1 MTKSAASFGSEKAE
15 DVEHIG
21 RIPVRNI
28 WLLMLYASDLFR
40 HIDRH
45 KRVSVE
51 ENPDDIPDLVAEILA
66 REVGLRLKRN
76 QSLGYEPRKAV
87 LRRVRG
93 RIDLLSTERH
103 RLLDRG
109 MVACRFNEMTVDT
122 PRNRFVRAAL
132 EQIAR
137 ITLRKSKNLA
147 RRCRVLALKL
157 KRIGIT
163 GEKPERGEVS
173 INRFGSHDVEDQKMV
188 HAAHLAFNLG
198 LPTESAGTKLL
209 LLPEREVFWIRK
221 LYEKGVAGFY
231 KEVLLEKGWTV
242 IPGRRL
248 YWSREGETSGIRG
261 ILPSMQTDIVL
272 DNRNEKRRVVV
283 DTKFTSIVI
292 QGWHGRDE
300 TLNSEYMYQIYAY
313 LKSQTGLGDHLAD
326 KAEGLLLHPSV
337 GDMVNETVIIQ
348 GHQIRFATVDLSAN
362 TKEIR
367 RQLLDVVL
375 KPADFSRA
383 AMSPSSTRF
392 AVL

>member
-1 MTKSAASFGSEKAE
+1 MTDLAARLVSEKPE
-15 DVEHIG
+15 DVEHID

-76 QSLGYEPRKAV
+76 LSLEYKPRKAV

-103 RLLDRG
+103 RLLDLG
-109 MVACRFNEMTVDT
+109 MIACRFNEMTVDT

-137 ITLRKSKNLA
+137 IKTLRKNLA
-147 RRCRVLALKL
+147 RRCRVLALRL
-157 KRIGIT
+157 KRMGVT
-163 GEKPERGEVS
+163 GEKPGRGEVS
-173 INRFGSHDVEDQKMV
+173 VNRFGHHDTEDQKMV

-209 LLPEREVFWIRK
+209 LLPNREISWVRK

-231 KEVLLEKGWTV
+231 KVVLSEKGWTV
-242 IPGRRL
+242 DPGRKL
-248 YWSREGETSGIRG
+248 DWSLEGETSGIRR

-272 DNRNEKRRVVV
+272 DHRDKRRRIII
-283 DTKFTSIVI
+283 DTKFTSITRRG
-292 QGWHGRDE
+292 GWYRDE
-300 TLNSEYMYQIYAY
+300 TLSSKYMYQIYAY
-313 LKSQTGLGDHLAD
+313 LKSQKGRGDHLAD

-367 RQLLDVVL
+367 RQLLEVVL

-383 AMSPSSTRF
+383 TMSAS
-392 AVL
+392 

>member
-1 MTKSAASFGSEKAE
+1 MPKSAASFGSEKAE

-66 REVGLRLKRN
+66 REVSLRLKRN
-76 QSLGYEPRKAV
+76 MSLGYKPRKAV

-103 RLLDRG
+103 RLLERG
-109 MVACRFNEMTVDT
+109 MIACRFNEMTVNT

-137 ITLRKSKNLA
+137 IRTLRKDLA

-157 KRIGIT
+157 KKMGVT
-163 GEKPERGEVS
+163 GEKPGRGEVS
-173 INRFGSHDVEDQKMV
+173 VNRFGRHDMEDQKMV

-209 LLPEREVFWIRK
+209 VLPEREVSWIRK

-231 KEVLLEKGWTV
+231 GTVLSEKGWTV
-242 IPGRRL
+242 EAGIFIKWLPERK
-248 YWSREGETSGIRG
+248 TSGIDR

-272 DNRNEKRRVVV
+272 DHRDKKRRIII
-283 DTKFTSIVI
+283 DTKFNSII
-292 QGWHGRDE
+292 TRGWYRDE
-300 TLNSEYMYQIYAY
+300 TMRSAYMYQIYAY
-313 LKSQTGLGDHLAD
+313 LKSQKGRGDHLAD

-383 AMSPSSTRF
+383 AMSPSLTRF

>member
-1 MTKSAASFGSEKAE
+1 MTKSATSFDSEKPE

-21 RIPVRNI
+21 HIPVRNI

-40 HIDRH
+40 HIDRD

-51 ENPDDIPDLVAEILA
+51 KNPDDIPDLVAEILA

-76 QSLGYEPRKAV
+76 LSLGYKSRKAV

-93 RIDLLSTERH
+93 RIDLMSTERH
-103 RLLDRG
+103 RLLDLG
-109 MVACRFNEMTVDT
+109 MIACRFNEMTVDT

-137 ITLRKSKNLA
+137 IKTLHKGLA
-147 RRCRVLALKL
+147 RRCRILALKL
-157 KRIGIT
+157 KRMGVT
-163 GEKPERGEVS
+163 GEKPGRAEVS
-173 INRFGSHDVEDQKMV
+173 VNRFGRHDLADQKMV
-188 HAAHLAFNLG
+188 HAALLAFNLG
-198 LPTESAGTKLL
+198 LPTESEGTKLL
-209 LLPEREVFWIRK
+209 VLPNREISWVRN

-231 KEVLLEKGWTV
+231 RTVLSEKGWTV
-242 IPGRRL
+242 EAGKFIN
-248 YWSREGETSGIRG
+248 WSPERKTSGIDR

-272 DNRNEKRRVVV
+272 DHRDKKRRIII
-283 DTKFTSIVI
+283 DTKFNSIITS
-292 QGWHGRDE
+292 GRYRDE
-300 TLNSEYMYQIYAY
+300 TLRSSYMYQIYAY
-313 LKSQTGLGDHLAD
+313 LKSQKGRGDHLAD

-362 TKEIR
+362 TEEIR

-383 AMSPSSTRF
+383 AMSPSLTRF

>member
-1 MTKSAASFGSEKAE
+1 MPKSAASFGSEQPE

-66 REVGLRLKRN
+66 REVSLRLKRN
-76 QSLGYEPRKAV
+76 LSIGYKPRKAV

-109 MVACRFNEMTVDT
+109 MIACRFNEMTVDT

-137 ITLRKSKNLA
+137 IKTLRKNLA

-157 KRIGIT
+157 KRVGVT
-163 GEKPERGEVS
+163 GEKPGRGEVS
-173 INRFGSHDVEDQKMV
+173 VNRFGSHDAEDQKMV

-209 LLPEREVFWIRK
+209 LLPEREVSWIRK

-231 KEVLLEKGWTV
+231 KEVLSEKGWTV
-242 IPGRRL
+242 NAGRRL
-248 YWSREGETSGIRG
+248 DWSREGETSGIRR
-261 ILPSMQTDIVL
+261 ILPSMQIDIVL
-272 DNRNEKRRVVV
+272 DHRDKKRRIII
-283 DTKFTSIVI
+283 DTKFNSII
-292 QGWHGRDE
+292 TRGWYRNE
-300 TLNSEYMYQIYAY
+300 TMRSAYMYQIYAY
-313 LKSQTGLGDHLAD
+313 LKSQKGRGDHLAD

-367 RQLLDVVL
+367 KQLCEVVL

-383 AMSPSSTRF
+383 AMSPSLTRF

>member
-1 MTKSAASFGSEKAE
+1 MTDLAASFVSEKPE
-15 DVEHIG
+15 DIKHIG
-21 RIPVRNI
+21 SIPIRNL
-28 WLLMLYASDLFR
+28 WFLMLYASDLFR
-40 HIDRH
+40 HLNRH
-45 KRVSVE
+45 EKVSVE
-51 ENPDDIPDLVAEILA
+51 KNPDDIPDLVAEILV
-66 REVGLRLKRN
+66 REVSLRLKRN
-76 QSLGYEPRKAV
+76 LSLGYKPRKAV

-103 RLLDRG
+103 RLLDLG
-109 MVACRFNEMTVDT
+109 MIACRFNEMTVNT

-137 ITLRKSKNLA
+137 IKTLRKNLA

-157 KRIGIT
+157 KRMGVT
-163 GEKPERGEVS
+163 GEKPGRGEVS
-173 INRFGSHDVEDQKMV
+173 VNRFGSHDVEDQKMV

-209 LLPEREVFWIRK
+209 VLPEREVSWIRK

-231 KEVLLEKGWTV
+231 EEVLSEKGWTV
-242 IPGRRL
+242 EAGKFIN
-248 YWSREGETSGIRG
+248 WSPERKTSGIDR

-272 DNRNEKRRVVV
+272 DHRDKKRRIII
-283 DTKFTSIVI
+283 DTKFNSIITS
-292 QGWHGRDE
+292 GRYRDE
-300 TLNSEYMYQIYAY
+300 TLRSSYMYQIYAY
-313 LKSQTGLGDHLAD
+313 LKSQKGRGDHLAD

-383 AMSPSSTRF
+383 AMSPSLTRF

>member
-1 MTKSAASFGSEKAE
+1 MTDLVARLVPEKPE

-76 QSLGYEPRKAV
+76 LSLGYKPRKAV

-109 MVACRFNEMTVDT
+109 MIACRFNEMTVDT

-137 ITLRKSKNLA
+137 ITRKNLA

-163 GEKPERGEVS
+163 GEKPGRGEVS
-173 INRFGSHDVEDQKMV
+173 VNRFGSHDVEDQKMV

-209 LLPEREVFWIRK
+209 LLPEREVSWIRK

-231 KEVLLEKGWTV
+231 KEILSEKGWTV
-242 IPGRRL
+242 YPGRRL
-248 YWSREGETSGIRG
+248 HWSREGETSGIRG

-283 DTKFTSIVI
+283 DTKFTSIVT
-292 QGWHGRDE
+292 QGWHRDE
-300 TLNSEYMYQIYAY
+300 TLESSYMYQIYAY
-313 LKSQTGLGDHLAD
+313 LKSQKGRGDHLAD

-367 RQLLDVVL
+367 RQLLEVVL
-375 KPADFSRA
+375 KPAEFGRA
-383 AMSPSSTRF
+383 AMSPSLTRS

>member
-1 MTKSAASFGSEKAE
+1 MTKPAASFGSEKAE

-66 REVGLRLKRN
+66 WEVSLRLKRN
-76 QSLGYEPRKAV
+76 LSLGYKPRKAV

-103 RLLDRG
+103 RLLDLG
-109 MVACRFNEMTVDT
+109 MIACRFNEMTVDT

-132 EQIAR
+132 EQIAKIR
-137 ITLRKSKNLA
+137 MLRKNLA

-157 KRIGIT
+157 KRIGVT
-163 GEKPERGEVS
+163 GEKPGRGEVS
-173 INRFGSHDVEDQKMV
+173 VNRFGRHDVEDQKMV

-209 LLPEREVFWIRK
+209 LLPEREVSWIRK

-231 KEVLLEKGWTV
+231 KEVLSEKGWTV
-242 IPGRRL
+242 NAGRRL
-248 YWSREGETSGIRG
+248 DWSREGETSGIRR
-261 ILPSMQTDIVL
+261 ILPSMQTDIIL
-272 DNRNEKRRVVV
+272 DHRDKKRRIII
-283 DTKFTSIVI
+283 DTKFNSII
-292 QGWHGRDE
+292 TRGWYRDE
-300 TLNSEYMYQIYAY
+300 TMRSAYMYQIYAY
-313 LKSQTGLGDHLAD
+313 LKSQKGRGDHLAD

-348 GHQIRFATVDLSAN
+348 GHQIRFATVDLSAD

-367 RQLLDVVL
+367 KQLLKVL
-375 KPADFSRA
+375 EPTDFKH
-383 AMSPSSTRF
+383 
-392 AVL
+392 

>member
-1 MTKSAASFGSEKAE
+1 MSKSAASLGSEKPE
-15 DVEHIG
+15 DVEYVG
-21 RIPVRNI
+21 CIPVRNI

-45 KRVSVE
+45 ERVSVE
-51 ENPDDIPDLVAEILA
+51 ENPDDIPDLVAKILA

-76 QSLGYEPRKAV
+76 LSLEYKLRKAV

-109 MVACRFNEMTVDT
+109 MIACRFNEMTVDT

-137 ITLRKSKNLA
+137 ITLHKDKDLA
-147 RRCRVLALKL
+147 RRCRILALKL
-157 KRIGIT
+157 KRMGVT
-163 GEKPERGEVS
+163 GEKPGRGEVS
-173 INRFGSHDVEDQKMV
+173 VNRFGRHDAEDHKMV

-209 LLPEREVFWIRK
+209 VLPEREVSWIIK

-231 KEVLLEKGWTV
+231 RTVLSEKGWTV
-242 IPGRRL
+242 KPGKFINWLPERK
-248 YWSREGETSGIRG
+248 TSGIDR

-272 DNRNEKRRVVV
+272 DHRDKKRRIII
-283 DTKFTSIVI
+283 DTKFNSII
-292 QGWHGRDE
+292 TLGRYGNE
-300 TLNSEYMYQIYAY
+300 TLRSSDMYQIYAY
-313 LKSQTGLGDHLAD
+313 LKSQKGRGDHLAD

-367 RQLLDVVL
+367 RQLLEVVL
-375 KPADFSRA
+375 KPAEFGRA
-383 AMSPSSTRF
+383 AMSLS
-392 AVL
+392 

>member
-1 MTKSAASFGSEKAE
+1 MTDLAASFVSEKPE
-15 DVEHIG
+15 DIKHIG

-40 HIDRH
+40 HLDRH
-45 KRVSVE
+45 EKVSVE
-51 ENPDDIPDLVAEILA
+51 KNPDDIPDLVAEILA
-66 REVGLRLKRN
+66 REVALRLKRN
-76 QSLGYEPRKAV
+76 LRLEYQARTAV

-93 RIDLLSTERH
+93 RIDLLHTERH
-103 RLLDRG
+103 RFLDRG
-109 MVACRFNEMTVDT
+109 MIACNFNEMTVNT

-132 EQIAR
+132 GQIAR
-137 ITLRKSKNLA
+137 NARCKDLV
-147 RRCRVLALKL
+147 RRCRSLASSL
-157 KRIGIT
+157 KRAGVT
-163 GEKPERGEVS
+163 GEKPGRGEVS
-173 INRFGSHDVEDQKMV
+173 INRFGRHDTEDQKMV

-209 LLPEREVFWIRK
+209 LLPEREVSWIRR

-231 KEVLLEKGWTV
+231 TEVLSEKGWTV
-242 IPGRRL
+242 YPGRRL
-248 YWSREGETSGIRG
+248 YWSREGETSGISG

-272 DNRNEKRRVVV
+272 DHRDKKRRIII
-283 DTKFTSIVI
+283 DTKFNSII
-292 QGWHGRDE
+292 TRGWYRDK
-300 TLNSEYMYQIYAY
+300 TMRSAYMYQIYAY
-313 LKSQTGLGDHLAD
+313 LKSQKGRGDHLAD

-362 TKEIR
+362 TEEIR

-383 AMSPSSTRF
+383 AMSPSLTRF

>member
-1 MTKSAASFGSEKAE
+1 MTKPAASFGSEKPE

-76 QSLGYEPRKAV
+76 LSLGYKPRKAV

-93 RIDLLSTERH
+93 RINLLSTERH

-109 MVACRFNEMTVDT
+109 MIACRFNEMTVDT

-137 ITLRKSKNLA
+137 IKTLRKNLA

-157 KRIGIT
+157 KRMGVT
-163 GEKPERGEVS
+163 GEKPGRGEISV
-173 INRFGSHDVEDQKMV
+173 NRFGRHDAEDQKMV

-209 LLPEREVFWIRK
+209 LLPNREIRWVRK

-231 KEVLLEKGWTV
+231 KTVLSEKGWTV
-242 IPGRRL
+242 EAGKFINWLPERK
-248 YWSREGETSGIRG
+248 TSGIDR
-261 ILPSMQTDIVL
+261 ILPSMRTDIVL

-283 DTKFTSIVI
+283 DTKFNSII
-292 QGWHGRDE
+292 TRGWYRDE
-300 TLNSEYMYQIYAY
+300 TMRSAYMYQIYAY
-313 LKSQTGLGDHLAD
+313 LKSQKGRGDHLAD

-362 TKEIR
+362 TEEIR
-367 RQLLDVVL
+367 RQLCEVVL
-375 KPADFSRA
+375 EPADFSRA
-383 AMSPSSTRF
+383 TMSPS
-392 AVL
+392 